1 MGEILYFLYKI
12 RIIIIVNEDFYE
24 TMVDYNI
31 INNGLS
37 FESG

>member
-1 MGEILYFLYKI
+1 MGEMLYFLI
-12 RIIIIVNEDFYE
+12 QNLNHITVNEDFYE

-37 FESG
+37 FKSG

>member
-12 RIIIIVNEDFYE
+12 RIIITVNEDFYE